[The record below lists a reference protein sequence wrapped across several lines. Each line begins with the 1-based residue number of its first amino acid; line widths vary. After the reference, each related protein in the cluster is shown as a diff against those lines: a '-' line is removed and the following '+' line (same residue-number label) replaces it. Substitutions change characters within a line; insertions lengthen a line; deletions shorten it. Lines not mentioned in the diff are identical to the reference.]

1 MFILTTYEPYI
12 PSLVF

>member
-1 MFILTTYEPYI
+1 MFITYEPYI